1 MNIIDLVEVPEV
13 KEYINTLIE
22 ERLQEQHRIFNDV
35 IAEKNK
41 LIASYEVRIVALM
54 AFVLQLK
61 LN

>member
-1 MNIIDLVEVPEV
+1 MKLNDLLDVPEV
-13 KEYINTLIE
+13 KEYIDMLIE
-22 ERLQEQHRIFNDV
+22 EKLQEQHRIFNDV

-41 LIASYEVRIVALM
+41 LIADYERRIVSLM